1 MNKTI
6 KILIII
12 LMIIFVIGLGSC
24 ALLTLIVGSSASEMS
39 KEENNKDSKVEKAID
54 DNKKID
60 LVIQAIKL
68 SEDYEANELKA
79 DEKYKGK
86 VAEVTGEVED
96 ISKVFEKTSITLKG
110 KGLLYSINC
119 GFESENEKEVINI
132 NKGQKITIIG
142 YIDGYGISVDMS
154 KCRIKK

>member
-12 LMIIFVIGLGSC
+12 AMIIFLIGLGSC
-24 ALLTLIVGSSASEMS
+24 ALVTWIIGSSANEVIN
-39 KEENNKDSKVEKAID
+39 EENDKDSKVEKAID

-60 LVIQAIKL
+60 LVISAVKL
-68 SEDYEANELKA
+68 CEDYEANELKA

-86 VAEVTGEVED
+86 IAEVTGEVEN

-110 KGLLYSINC
+110 KDLLYSVNC
-119 GFESENEKEVINI
+119 GFKSENEEEVINI

-142 YIDGYGISVDMS
+142 YIDGYGLSVNMS

>member
-12 LMIIFVIGLGSC
+12 LMIIFLIGLGSC
-24 ALLTLIVGSSASEMS
+24 ALVTWIVGSSANEVIN
-39 KEENNKDSKVEKAID
+39 EENNKDSKVEKAID

-60 LVIQAIKL
+60 LVISAVKL
-68 SEDYEANELKA
+68 CEDYEANELKA

-110 KGLLYSINC
+110 IDLLYNVNC
-119 GFESENEKEVINI
+119 GFKSENEEEVVNI

-142 YIDGYGISVDMS
+142 YIDGYGLTVDMS

>member
-12 LMIIFVIGLGSC
+12 VMIIFLIGLGSC
-24 ALLTLIVGSSASEMS
+24 ALLTIFIGSSANEEI
-39 KEENNKDSKVEKAID
+39 KEENNKDSKVEKAVD
-54 DNKKID
+54 DNKKVD
-60 LVIQAIKL
+60 LVIPAVKL

-86 VAEVTGEVED
+86 IAEVTGEVED

-110 KGLLYSINC
+110 KGFLYSIHCN
-119 GFESENEKEVINI
+119 FETENEKEVINI

-154 KCRIKK
+154 KCRVKK